1 MSAATKTG
9 TDIVGAKTTT
19 TKKKGSMSLERPWV
33 EKYRPTLLEDVVGN
47 SETIERLKVIAE
59 EGNMPNIIISG
70 PPGTGKT
77 TSIGCLARA
86 MLGKEAYGK
95 AVLELNASDDRGID
109 VVRNRIKM
117 FAQKKVSL
125 PAGRHKIVILDE
137 ADSMTAS
144 AQQAMRRTMEIYSST
159 TRFALACNISSKII
173 EPIQS
178 RCAILR
184 YTKLSDK
191 QLLKRLLEICRF
203 ENVSYDLNGL
213 EAVLFTAEGDMRHAL
228 NNLQATVAGFEHVSA
243 ENVWK
248 VCDQPHPVII
258 DEVVQHCLSGDVDKA
273 IERIHKLWTQG
284 YATTD
289 IINTLFKV
297 TKNRTDMPEGL
308 KLKFIKAIGFT
319 HMRSATGVNTELQ
332 LTGLVA
338 KLCRLRGEDKSKK

>member
-1 MSAATKTG
+1 MG
-9 TDIVGAKTTT
+9 
-19 TKKKGSMSLERPWV
+19 LERPWV
-33 EKYRPTLLEDVVGN
+33 EKYRPTDLNDVVGN
-47 SETIERLKVIAE
+47 SQTIERLKVIAS

-77 TSIGCLARA
+77 TSIGCLARE
-86 MLGKEAYGK
+86 MLKSQGHQDLYKK

-125 PAGRHKIVILDE
+125 PPGRHKIVILDE
-137 ADSMTAS
+137 ADSMTSS
-144 AQQAMRRTMEIYSST
+144 AQQAMRRTMEIYSNT

-191 QLLKRLLEICRF
+191 QLLKRLIEICRF
-203 ENVSYDLNGL
+203 EAVSYDTNGL
-213 EAVLFTAEGDMRHAL
+213 EAIIFTAEGDMRHAL
-228 NNLQATVAGFEHVSA
+228 NNLQATVAGFSHVSA

-248 VCDQPHPVII
+248 VCDQPHPVTVKKLIG
-258 DEVVQHCLSGDVDKA
+258 HCAEGKDVDA
-273 IERIHKLWTQG
+273 AVALIHKLWTEG

-289 IINTLFKV
+289 IVNTLFKV
-297 TKNRTDMPEGL
+297 TKNREDLPEGL
-308 KLKFIKAIGFT
+308 KLRFIKAIGFT
-319 HMRSATGVNTELQ
+319 HMRSATGLSTELQ

-338 KLCRLRGEDKSKK
+338 KLCRMANEWHASKRSARA